1 MHKLRSNFFHLWDTH
16 SPSVGVCLWR
26 SLALYSSN
34 VEGNGV
40 SLLLSGSCL
49 VFDFSKPYLL
59 RSNFTWLI
67 QLWKSSG
74 FWPSPILE
82 VVQYLMYAQSI
93 QQNGNRLSRACPRLL
108 HCGYKTFWCP
118 GGKLTVLTLS
128 HTKGIKTPLL
138 QLWLGMGKE
147 WGHFSIVSLCSL

>member
-34 VEGNGV
+34 IKGNGV

-49 VFDFSKPYLL
+49 VFDFSKPFLL
-59 RSNFTWLI
+59 ESSFPWLI
-67 QLWKSSG
+67 RLWKSSG
-74 FWPSPILE
+74 FWPSSVLE
-82 VVQYLMYAQSI
+82 VVQYLRYAQDI
-93 QQNGNRLSRACPRLL
+93 QQNGNETSRAYPCLL
-108 HCGYKTFWCP
+108 HCRHRTFWCP

-128 HTKGIKTPLL
+128 HKKVARRHSFCFDYRRGN
-138 QLWLGMGKE
+138 E
-147 WGHFSIVSLCSL
+147 RDHFFIVSLCSL